1 MSYEV
6 ACKALKQD
14 FGGTLHIH
22 ANVRSNSSDPKTDWK
37 KWCDT
42 TEFEIRQILGVDVWT
57 TKQVHLEPVKSFA
70 PRVHH
75 LVLDLQ
81 CIPNKKTS
89 HGNKNDTQFFS
100 TRHLK
105 FVKFLSRHL
114 DN

>member
-14 FGGTLHIH
+14 SGGTLHIH
-22 ANVRSNSSDPKTDWK
+22 ANVRSSSSSDPKTDWK
-37 KWCDT
+37 KWCDA
-42 TEFEIRQILGVDVWT
+42 TEFEIRQILGVDTWT

-81 CIPNKKTS
+81 CIPNKKKTP
-89 HGNKNDTQFFS
+89 N
-100 TRHLK
+100 
-105 FVKFLSRHL
+105 
-114 DN
+114 

>member
-14 FGGTLHIH
+14 SGGTLHIH
-22 ANVRSNSSDPKTDWK
+22 ANVRSSSDPKTDWK

-42 TEFEIRQILGVDVWT
+42 TEFEIRQILGVDIWT

-70 PRVHH
+70 PRVYH

-89 HGNKNDTQFFS
+89 N
-100 TRHLK
+100 
-105 FVKFLSRHL
+105 
-114 DN
+114 